1 MRLPTLLLALALFA
15 CSGSASSVPT
25 GSTSSTT
32 DPTFDANG
40 SWTGEI
46 LSSTGQHAAFT
57 ADMTEAGGTIGG
69 TVHAVGACIGG
80 GKIEGTT
87 SGDRI
92 EAKVV
97 AGDAVATLH
106 LTVTDGDHVDG
117 TYVMPAV
124 GACVGDTG
132 SVSMTRQ

>member
-1 MRLPTLLLALALFA
+1 
-15 CSGSASSVPT
+15 
-25 GSTSSTT
+25 
-32 DPTFDANG
+32 
-40 SWTGEI
+40 
-46 LSSTGQHAAFT
+46 
-57 ADMTEAGGTIGG
+57 MTQAGGAIGG

-80 GKIEGTT
+80 GKIEGTM

-92 EAKVV
+92 DAKVV